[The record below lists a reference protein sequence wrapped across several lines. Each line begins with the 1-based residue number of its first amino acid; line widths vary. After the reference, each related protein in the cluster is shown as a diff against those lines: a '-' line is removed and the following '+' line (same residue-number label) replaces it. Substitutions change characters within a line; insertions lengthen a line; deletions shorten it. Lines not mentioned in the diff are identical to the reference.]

1 MYYERPRG
9 VADNIK
15 YKFDELFR
23 LTFRTAKTFMVQ
35 WLWIKL
41 NCLWFFI
48 ILFQTEKKNEY
59 IYFFYFSY
67 FLVYIFLQ
75 KKNYCLQSVILYWI
89 SVLQVHLSTL
99 IFDEKCKLF
108 FFSFVSTFRCSTKK
122 YINQKKTSQKT
133 YRYELNG
140 KIKYLHVG
148 SIIQQK

>member
-48 ILFQTEKKNEY
+48 ILFQTEKKMNIY
-59 IYFFYFSY
+59 IYFF
-67 FLVYIFLQ
+67 IFLIFLFIFFC
-75 KKNYCLQSVILYWI
+75 KKKIIVCNQ
-89 SVLQVHLSTL
+89 
-99 IFDEKCKLF
+99 LF
-108 FFSFVSTFRCSTKK
+108 YIEFLCYKYIYQLWFLMKNANCFFSFVSKFRCSTKK
-122 YINQKKTSQKT
+122 YINKKKTSQNI